1 MFFTLSAPNL
11 GSWMSFFNHDS
22 KFAVT
27 TGLVGSSRVPGAS
40 MSTQRFVVVG
50 GGLAGLTAAIEL
62 ADAGNIVTLCE
73 QSQHLGGRAATHHQ
87 QGYAM
92 NIGPHGFYRAGAMGR
107 QFDAWGIRYS
117 GQVPFT
123 RGGAFFIESAQRH
136 FFPTSPMNLLGSSAF
151 SPQGKV
157 SAGQVLG
164 KLRKTAP
171 DSVRGQSI
179 GGWIQSHARMEE
191 ADRLVA
197 ALVRLTCYAA
207 DLDRLDAGAAI
218 EQIQLALSKPV
229 LYLDGGWETL
239 IAGLENKAKSIG
251 VQLRAG
257 WSLKRVEPG
266 AVESRSGERIT
277 ADGIV
282 LAVPP
287 KEVERVTS
295 VPLAEGTPAR
305 AACLDL
311 GLRRLPDGAASF
323 ALGLDTPV
331 YFSVHSL
338 YARRLASEGGALV
351 QIAKYLD
358 RNASGS
364 RDELESVADLVMH
377 GWRNEVE
384 VSRFLPEM
392 TVVHAIPEAGCGRP
406 DVDTLKLP
414 RVMIAGDWVGPE
426 GMLADGAVASGLRA
440 ARSLQRAVGKTA

>member
-1 MFFTLSAPNL
+1 MSA
-11 GSWMSFFNHDS
+11 
-22 KFAVT
+22 K
-27 TGLVGSSRVPGAS
+27 
-40 MSTQRFVVVG
+40 RFVVVG

-62 ADAGNIVTLCE
+62 ADAGSAVILCE

-92 NIGPHGFYRAGAMGR
+92 NIGPHGFYRAGVMR
-107 QFDAWGIRYS
+107 QQFDAWGIPYS

-123 RGGAFFIESAQRH
+123 RGQAFLIANGQMHRFA
-136 FFPTSPMNLLGSSAF
+136 TSPMNLLESSAF

-164 KLRKTAP
+164 ELQKTAP
-171 DSVRGQSI
+171 ASVRGQSM
-179 GGWIQSHARMEE
+179 GAWIQSHAGTEE
-191 ADRLVA
+191 AVRLIT

-207 DLDRLDAGAAI
+207 DLDRLDAGAVI
-218 EQIQLALSKPV
+218 EQIQLGFSQSV

-239 IAGLENKAKSIG
+239 VAGLEHKAKSIG
-251 VQLRAG
+251 VEIRAG
-257 WSLKRVEPG
+257 WSLTRVEPG

-277 ADGIV
+277 VDGIV
-282 LAVPP
+282 LTIPP
-287 KEVERVTS
+287 KEVERVTG
-295 VPLAEGTPAR
+295 VLLAEVTTAR

-323 ALGLDTPV
+323 ALGLDMPV

-338 YARRLASEGGALV
+338 YARGLAPEGGALV
-351 QIAKYLD
+351 QIAKFLD

-384 VSRFLPEM
+384 ASRFLAEM
-392 TVVHAIPEAGCGRP
+392 TVVHAIPEAGSGRP
-406 DVDTLKLP
+406 DVDTLELP
-414 RVMIAGDWVGPE
+414 GVMIAGDWVGPE
-426 GMLADGAVASGLRA
+426 GMLSDAAVASGLQA
-440 ARSLQRAVGKTA
+440 ARRLIQCAAGKGA